1 MNPRN
6 AVPECRQ
13 MTAPEPNPPMSAAP
27 KPAWMPSRKALLIA
41 AIAFIVGLLLF
52 LALWLDQRDNN
63 RFYRSLEAPRSVA
76 GQVFEPL
83 PVPLPAG
90 DETASGMG
98 TIQEPVGGT
107 EAPTR
112 RPAAPAPVAAPA
124 APTPPPAQFA
134 DRDPQAVR
142 SPAPRYPRDAQ
153 RRGESGTVVL
163 RVHVG
168 TDGEPEGID
177 LVTGSGSR
185 SLDRAAVEAV
195 RRWRFEPAMR
205 DGRPVEGFVQVPI
218 TFDLGR

>member
-1 MNPRN
+1 
-6 AVPECRQ
+6 
-13 MTAPEPNPPMSAAP
+13 MSAAP

-98 TIQEPVGGT
+98 TIEDPVGGA
-107 EAPTR
+107 EAPIR
-112 RPAAPAPVAAPA
+112 RPAPPSAPVAAPA
-124 APTPPPAQFA
+124 APTPAPVQIA
-134 DRDPQAVR
+134 DREPQPVR
-142 SPAPRYPRDAQ
+142 SPAPRYPREAQ
-153 RRGESGTVVL
+153 RRRESGTVIL
-163 RVHVG
+163 RVHVAA
-168 TDGEPEGID
+168 DGEPEGID

-195 RRWRFEPAMR
+195 RRWRFDPAMR
-205 DGRPVEGFVQVPI
+205 DGRPVEGVVQVPI
-218 TFDLGR
+218 NFQM